1 MLKRRN
7 KVSPQFSMSSMT
19 DIIFLLLIFF
29 MITSTMVSPNAIKV
43 LLPKVLLPQ
52 SSQQTSAKP
61 LTRVIIDRDLNYY
74 TAFGNDD
81 EMPIVFEELTDFLI
95 DCSQKEPEMYVALYA
110 DESVP
115 YKEIV
120 KVLNIANENQFK
132 VVLATRRPDRK

>member
-1 MLKRRN
+1 
-7 KVSPQFSMSSMT
+7 MSSMT

-29 MITSTMVSPNAIKV
+29 MITSTMVSPNAI
-43 LLPKVLLPQ
+43 KVLLPQ

-74 TAFGNDD
+74 TAFGNED
-81 EMPIVFEELTDFLI
+81 EMPILFEELTDFLI
-95 DCSQKEPEMYVALYA
+95 DCSQKEPDMYVALYA

-132 VVLATRRPDRK
+132 VMLATRRPDRK

>member
-1 MLKRRN
+1 MLKRKN
-7 KVSPQFSMSSMT
+7 KISPQFSMSSMT

-43 LLPKVLLPQ
+43 LLPQ

-61 LTRVIIDRDLNYY
+61 LARVIIDRDRNYY
-74 TAFGNDD
+74 TAFGNED
-81 EMPIVFEELTDFLI
+81 EMPVLFEELTPYLI
-95 DCSQKEPEMYVALYA
+95 DYAAREPEMYVALYA

-115 YKEIV
+115 YSEIV

>member
-1 MLKRRN
+1 
-7 KVSPQFSMSSMT
+7 MSSMT

-29 MITSTMVSPNAIKV
+29 MITSTVVSPNAI
-43 LLPKVLLPQ
+43 KVLLPQ

-61 LTRVIIDRDLNYY
+61 LARVIIDRDLNYY
-74 TAFGNDD
+74 TAFGNED
-81 EMPIVFEELTDFLI
+81 EMPVLFEELTPYLI
-95 DCSQKEPEMYVALYA
+95 DYAAREPEMYVALYA

-115 YKEIV
+115 YSEIV

>member
-7 KVSPQFSMSSMT
+7 QVSPQFSMSSMT

-29 MITSTMVSPNAIKV
+29 MITSTMVSPNAI
-43 LLPKVLLPQ
+43 KVLLPQ

-95 DCSQKEPEMYVALYA
+95 DCAQKEPDMYVALYA
-110 DESVP
+110 DEAVP
-115 YKEIV
+115 YNEIV